1 MFATKIIPIH
11 KEQAIKAHILLLKE
25 FTGEIDMNK
34 FTIYDFLLITAC
46 WKATFHQI
54 LLGQDNK
61 LSSKSSCMKLTTIS
75 FVSPFCGVILCY
87 HTHLLPDTF
96 CSESVLP
103 KHNCYKRDDKTK
115 VCKVRFRSVTA
126 DHGLSMR
133 YFPIP
138 VRTFVDILLI
148 LQMYCISLCL
158 PLNMHAVR
166 WSYVVSVIE
175 LANRIHDMNVDLAA
189 STSLSSRYT
198 LTYYGHD
205 FFSLPQMDSKQ
216 LYANADWLRTQW
228 HNVQKNVPLNEQLNV
243 VNQENCLFSRWQ

>member
-1 MFATKIIPIH
+1 M
-11 KEQAIKAHILLLKE
+11 
-25 FTGEIDMNK
+25 
-34 FTIYDFLLITAC
+34 
-46 WKATFHQI
+46 
-54 LLGQDNK
+54 
-61 LSSKSSCMKLTTIS
+61 
-75 FVSPFCGVILCY
+75 Y
-87 HTHLLPDTF
+87 HTHLLPDPF

-103 KHNCYKRDDKTK
+103 KHDCYKRDDKTK

-126 DHGLSMR
+126 HHGLSMR

-175 LANRIHDMNVDLAA
+175 LAYRIHDMNVDLAA

-205 FFSLPQMDSKQ
+205 FFLFCKWIRNSYMLMLIDYVPSDIMSKKCTFKW
-216 LYANADWLRTQW
+216 AT
-228 HNVQKNVPLNEQLNV
+228 K
-243 VNQENCLFSRWQ
+243 CC